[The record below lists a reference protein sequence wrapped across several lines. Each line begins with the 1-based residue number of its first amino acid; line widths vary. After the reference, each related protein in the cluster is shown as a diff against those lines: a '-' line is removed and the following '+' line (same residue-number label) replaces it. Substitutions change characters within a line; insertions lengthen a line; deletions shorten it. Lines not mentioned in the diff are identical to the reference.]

1 MSVGA
6 GLGRGEAVA
15 AIVDAIDAV
24 SCSHPVRVAI
34 DGSAAAGKT
43 MLADELAMSLRV
55 LASHAEVGSDDRD
68 LAPTVDAWGRAD
80 MNRTHTDLLP
90 ARSEHHC
97 AVLGTF

>member
-1 MSVGA
+1 MRLYALVEA
-6 GLGRGEAVA
+6 GDPE
-15 AIVDAIDAV
+15 AIDVYLCEQDAQRALEV
-24 SCSHPVRVAI
+24 MAF
-34 DGSAAAGKT
+34 
-43 MLADELAMSLRV
+43 V